1 MNGAR
6 SASASIDEYI
16 ARFPAEVQ
24 AVLRQ
29 MRETIRSAAPDAEET
44 ISYQIPT
51 FTLNGTYLVY
61 FAGFKKH
68 VSLYPVPVEHP
79 DFAQEMA
86 VYGSGKGTMKFP
98 LGEPLPIDLITRMV
112 QHLRRENE
120 ARAAARKRER

>member
-1 MNGAR
+1 MTR
-6 SASASIDEYI
+6 SAPASTDEYI
-16 ARFPAEVQ
+16 DGFPAEVQ

-51 FTLNGTYLVY
+51 FKLNGTYLVY

-79 DFAQEMA
+79 DFAEEMA

-98 LGEPLPIDLITRMV
+98 LGEPLPIDLITRIV
-112 QHLRRENE
+112 QYLRRENE
-120 ARAAARKRER
+120 ARAAARKKKR

>member
-6 SASASIDEYI
+6 LESARIDEYI

-24 AVLRQ
+24 TVLRQ

-51 FTLNGTYLVY
+51 FKLNGTYLVY

-86 VYGSGKGTMKFP
+86 VYGSGKGTMKVP
-98 LGEPLPIDLITRMV
+98 LDEPLPIDLITRVV

-120 ARAAARKRER
+120 ARAAARTRKR